1 MKLNAQLSNQLFF
14 LVSSRNCGEMMRT
27 QGTGMEVAGPCDGN
41 SRVVYAWAMDAPALE
56 LPEGV
61 GFKVGAGSDIN
72 YLVLQVHYATIDPF
86 KGTLK
91 RGHV

>member
-1 MKLNAQLSNQLFF
+1 
-14 LVSSRNCGEMMRT
+14 MMRT

-56 LPEGV
+56 LPKGV

-72 YLVLQVHYATIDPF
+72 YLVLQVHYATIAPF
-86 KGTLK
+86 KGTWSTHRL
-91 RGHV
+91 